1 MAALTSLLPSF
12 VKYLPL
18 FHLACTVLRVTA
30 AGGGETLM
38 PQSRSEVTNFTAAV
52 GKTAS
57 LSCRVQNLTLYKV
70 AWFHMDRKMLL
81 TLDKMVV
88 TRIPRFSVTQ
98 DDANTWT
105 LHIDAVTRDDRG
117 QYMCQVNTEPM
128 VTQSG
133 YLDVVVPPE
142 IVDDLSSGSSVVV
155 QENGN
160 VTLTCHAE
168 GNPKPRI
175 SWVREDQRPITI
187 SKRSKV
193 VKHEEPTLRLQK
205 VSRRDM
211 GAYLCIAS
219 NGVPPSVSKRI
230 ELKVQFSP
238 IVLLPNQLMSA
249 PLGSSVW
256 LECKT
261 EAYPRAVTFWKHNHT
276 MVMSTNK
283 YKLEELHHDDY
294 TTTVRLTIKELEK
307 EDFGKYLCYSRNSFG
322 ENDGT
327 VELHELTRPQTTTN
341 RMKPPINPEHVN
353 SIDQYPKSGHGG
365 RSQNQVIF
373 NPGEGGGGMSPGRKV
388 SHELGQRMDMG
399 SSVGGGVGGVGAGG
413 TGQHQTSQLGRG
425 SSVKNIISSMMPGN
439 TGSCRCPPTSPFL
452 LLGFLGVLLL
462 SHAAR

>member
-1 MAALTSLLPSF
+1 M
-12 VKYLPL
+12 
-18 FHLACTVLRVTA
+18 R
-30 AGGGETLM
+30 GGG
-38 PQSRSEVTNFTAAV
+38 
-52 GKTAS
+52 GKTKERKQEGNTQGRRRRRRDLDAAWAKSAS

-98 DDANTWT
+98 DDPNTWT

-175 SWVREDQRPITI
+175 SWVREDQRAITI

-341 RMKPPINPEHVN
+341 RKKPPINPEHVN
-353 SIDQYPKSGHGG
+353 SIEQYPKSGHGG

-373 NPGEGGGGMSPGRKV
+373 QPRGERRGDGAWEEGESRAGTTYGPGRRRGRRCGRRWRRRHRTASDQPARARLLREEHHLK
-388 SHELGQRMDMG
+388 HDAREYRDLQM
-399 SSVGGGVGGVGAGG
+399 SSDLPLPPARLPGVPDAPP
-413 TGQHQTSQLGRG
+413 GRQM
-425 SSVKNIISSMMPGN
+425 KDLAPCYPQDEN
-439 TGSCRCPPTSPFL
+439 PTQ
-452 LLGFLGVLLL
+452 G
-462 SHAAR
+462 